1 MAEYTNLSTLSG
13 LSVGDT
19 ITYNTDTSINLANAT
34 VTISMVGYR
43 NQTEGGK
50 GGWVSFNFD
59 GSNLQEN
66 LYYRAGQRSALC
78 YMTTNFSPYALEYYR
93 IAVPGDTGYP
103 SKDSD
108 NATKNGGSGGL
119 SIMNTFGAAGN
130 GNDATAASLS
140 KGRGGKLNAGGDGYP
155 GGSFGAAGDNG
166 LTGSF
171 SGAGGYGWYGGG
183 AGQSNGTNAA
193 SGGGGSSFV
202 LSSTAIDNGAIL
214 PSGYMD
220 DDSTLIQ
227 DLANRASNLQYT
239 RSNTV
244 SQSMGTMVITIL
256 NLTAPTITDITI
268 TSLPTKTE
276 YVVNDT
282 FDSTGLE
289 VRAVYT
295 DYSTEILSSSDY
307 TLSTPDMSTTG
318 TKTITVT
325 YTDSNTQT
333 TYTTSFDITVESL
346 GVRDISLSGNYPR
359 IFSLNDTFSS
369 TGLIVT
375 ANYNNETSTTTNS
388 YTLSNPDMTTS
399 GSKTIKVTYTGNDGL
414 TNDITTT
421 YTIVVKTG
429 TTYTNLASLS
439 GLNPGDEVTY
449 TADTEINFAGQNT
462 YVEIYGTKAG
472 TSSGYG
478 NAGLVQFKLNTS
490 DITSPIFY
498 YKGSTYSYLRYGS
511 TVSVSTDNYYRIAVP
526 GNGGQKGS
534 AYYGDGTGG
543 DGGGLVGASGSGGAG
558 TATGGTQTSGGLGST
573 SVGSYGGS
581 GTNGSFGTGGY
592 SGSSHG
598 YRGGYGGYGWYGG
611 GGGGC
616 YNSSGT
622 GYTQTRGSGGG
633 GGSSFVLGATGTS
646 YPSGYMDD
654 DSTLIATLKDS
665 ISESSLTQG
674 ASTETAGKMTVVI
687 LSPDKSLDSIAVTT
701 LPTKTTYNINETFD
715 PTGLVITATYTD
727 NSTAVIPSTD
737 YTLSTPDMSTSG
749 VKTITVTYTEGDI
762 TATTTFNITV
772 TAALTGIEI
781 TNYPYT
787 TVYAIGDT
795 VDLTGLE
802 VSAIYSDSS
811 TEILSSSDYTV
822 STPDMT
828 STGVK
833 TLTITYDTFTT
844 TFDITVYTN
853 VVSSITLDTTNAQ
866 TTFTIHQPFSYTGLV
881 VTAVYTDGTSAVTT
895 DFSVSNVNT
904 NYTMTTQARVTYTG
918 ANKNGNITAA
928 YSVTIVGYRNLT
940 SLEGLFIN
948 DSIEYYG
955 TPSSVFTDI
964 DFKNWTVEI
973 AMEGSRNQSKG
984 GRGGRV
990 TFQMDTNGLG
1000 HFGYRNERSCL
1011 VYKATGWSSKVEYY
1025 RIAVPG
1031 DTGYPATDGGSVLG
1045 NGGSGGL
1052 QSGFS
1057 GNAGNGVTSGETAG
1071 RGASITSGGEGVSE
1085 YGKYNTYGQF
1095 GNGGPG
1101 ILYEYQ
1107 SATHSS
1113 RAGSGGYG
1121 WYGGSGGYIR
1131 DDMHYA
1137 SGGGGSSFVLSNGSD
1152 GVSVDTTQSIPS
1164 GYMGDDSTLIAN
1176 LASKISYTN
1185 TARSASKMTEG
1196 AGGKM
1201 TVRLL
1206 SKNIESIYNV
1216 VYPTKRT
1223 YAYGEIKDTE
1233 DIDLS
1238 GMSATVE
1245 FSDGEISTLHDW
1257 NFYPTSHA
1265 DIATATGDQ
1274 DISINVDGY
1283 GQVGEYTIY
1292 INPENTVLVNSLTLS
1307 GNYQTT
1313 YELNDT
1319 FNTTNLVVTAS
1330 YSDGTSAVLSAND
1343 YTISSPNMGIPGTQ
1357 TVTITYTGLNTSG
1370 PVTASYDITINSVA
1384 ALRYYDNTTQTFVPC
1399 EVYYCTG
1406 VQKER
1411 CNITD
1416 HNYTNTGNENFKYLY
1431 DNGINNFWKDES
1443 SDNGTGKVYIKFI
1456 PRSIGTYEIKYQYS
1470 DDRNSDV
1477 DGDLNSDKVTLH
1489 YYDEENDFSVYRFDI
1504 DANTVNQQIKFY
1516 AEFEYDEGYGEHDGE
1531 NEIDIYISDPYF
1543 LATTYSPCE
1552 VYIYDGT
1559 EFKKSQG

>member
-43 NQTEGGK
+43 NQSSGGK
-50 GGWVSFNFD
+50 GGWVSFDFD
-59 GSNLQEN
+59 GNALQN
-66 LYYRAGQRSALC
+66 SLYYRAGQCSALC

-108 NATKNGGSGGL
+108 NATKNGGGGGL
-119 SIMNTFGAAGN
+119 NTMDTSGAAGN
-130 GNDATAASLS
+130 GNDATVAGLS
-140 KGRGGKLNAGGDGYP
+140 KGRGGKLNAGGAGYP
-155 GGSFGAAGDNG
+155 AGSFGAAGDNG

-202 LSSTAIDNGAIL
+202 LTADNYSRGAT
-214 PSGYMD
+214 PTGYMD

-227 DLANRASNLQYT
+227 DLTNRVSNLQYT

-256 NLTAPTITDITI
+256 NLTAPTITDITV
-268 TSLPTKTE
+268 TYLPTKTE
-276 YVVNDT
+276 YVVGDT

-289 VRAVYT
+289 VRATYT

-325 YTDSNTQT
+325 YVDPNTQT

-346 GVRDISLSGNYPR
+346 GVKTISLSGNYPR
-359 IFSLNDTFSS
+359 IFNLNDTFSS

-388 YTLSNPDMTTS
+388 YTLSSPDMTTS
-399 GSKTIKVTYTGNDGL
+399 GSKPITVTYTGNDGL

-472 TSSGYG
+472 TSSGNG

-490 DITSPIFY
+490 DVTSPIFY

-511 TVSVSTDNYYRIAVP
+511 TVSASTDNYYRIAVP

-534 AYYGDGTGG
+534 AYYSDGAGG

-558 TATGGTQTSGGLGST
+558 PATGGTQTSGGFGST
-573 SVGSYGGS
+573 YVGSYGGS

-654 DSTLIATLKDS
+654 DSTLITTLKDS

-701 LPTKTTYNINETFD
+701 LPTKTTYNVNETFD

-727 NSTAVIPSTD
+727 NSAAVIPSTD

-749 VKTITVTYTEGDI
+749 VKTITVTYIEGDI

-772 TAALTGIEI
+772 IAALTGIEI
-781 TNYPYT
+781 TNYPRLK
-787 TVYAIGDT
+787 YALNEEFDPT
-795 VDLTGLE
+795 DLVVVAE
-802 VSAIYSDSS
+802 YSDSS
-811 TEILSSSDYTV
+811 TSTLTSSDYTL
-822 STPDMT
+822 SNPDMT
-828 STGVK
+828 TTGTK
-833 TLTITYDTFTT
+833 TVTVSYTENNITETT

-853 VVSSITLDTTNAQ
+853 LVSSITVDTTNVI
-866 TTFTIHQPFSYTGLV
+866 TSFTIHDTFNYAGLV
-881 VTAVYTDGTSAVTT
+881 ATITYTDTTTTTTT
-895 DFSVSNVNT
+895 DYIITAPNMNTAGTKSVT
-904 NYTMTTQARVTYTG
+904 ITYTG
-918 ANKNGNITAA
+918 ENTRYNTISTSYNITVNP
-928 YSVTIVGYRNLT
+928 YQNLT
-940 SLEGLFIN
+940 SLEGLAEGDTVAYSNIG
-948 DSIEYYG
+948 DDIM
-955 TPSSVFTDI
+955 DI
-964 DFKNWTVEI
+964 DFNNWEVQI
-973 AMEGSRNQSKG
+973 VMEGQRNQPAGGKG
-984 GRGGRV
+984 GKV
-990 TFQMDTNGLG
+990 QFEMDTNGLTN
-1000 HFGYRNERSCL
+1000 HFGYRSNRSCL
-1011 VYKATGWSSKVEYY
+1011 VYKASGYTTSNLEYY

-1031 DTGYPATDGGSVLG
+1031 DTGYPATDGGVVFW

-1057 GNAGNGVTSGETAG
+1057 GNAGNGTTSGGTSG
-1071 RGASITSGGEGVSE
+1071 RGASISAGGEGVSE
-1085 YGKYNTYGQF
+1085 AGKYNTYGQF

-1101 ILYEYQ
+1101 ILYEYP
-1107 SATHSS
+1107 SAMHSS

-1121 WYGGSGGYIR
+1121 WYGGSGGYITSLSE
-1131 DDMHYA
+1131 YA
-1137 SGGGGSSFVLSNGSD
+1137 SGGGGSSFVLTALGSTLTYN
-1152 GVSVDTTQSIPS
+1152 SVPS
-1164 GYMGDDSTLIAN
+1164 GYMGDDSELIVN
-1176 LASKISYTN
+1176 LASKISN
-1185 TARSASKMTEG
+1185 TSTTRSGSSIITRG
-1196 AGGKM
+1196 TGGKM
-1201 TVRLL
+1201 TVKLL
-1206 SKNIESIYNV
+1206 NKAVSSFHILTQ
-1216 VYPTKRT
+1216 PTKTT
-1223 YAYGEIKDTE
+1223 YAYGEITSPK
-1233 DIDLS
+1233 DIDLT
-1238 GMSATVE
+1238 GLTVE
-1245 FSDGEISTLHDW
+1245 VTYSDGEVATLNSW
-1257 NFYPTSHA
+1257 NFKAYEYPTEP
-1265 DIATATGDQ
+1265 
-1274 DISINVDGY
+1274 GY
-1283 GQVGEYTIY
+1283 HNIQLYYGNTNEYIFIGIY
-1292 INPENTVLVNSLTLS
+1292 INPENTDLVTSITLS
-1307 GNYQTT
+1307 GNYPTT
-1313 YELNDT
+1313 FDQGDT
-1319 FNTTNLVVTAS
+1319 FDCTGLVVTTHTQSAAS
-1330 YSDGTSAVLSAND
+1330 ATTSD
-1343 YTISSPNMGIPGTQ
+1343 YTVSTPNMANSGTQ
-1357 TVTITYTGLNTSG
+1357 TVTVTYTGLDTSG
-1370 PVTASYDITINSVA
+1370 PVTTTYDITINSVA

-1406 VQKER
+1406 TQKER
-1411 CNITD
+1411 CNTTAHD
-1416 HNYTNTGNENFKYLY
+1416 YTNTGEDDFIYSY
-1431 DNGINNFWKDES
+1431 DNGINNFSKDEDYHS
-1443 SDNGTGKVYIKFI
+1443 GEGKVYIKFI

-1477 DGDLNSDKVTLH
+1477 NDLDSDDVTLH

-1504 DANTVNQQIKFY
+1504 DANTVNQQIEFY